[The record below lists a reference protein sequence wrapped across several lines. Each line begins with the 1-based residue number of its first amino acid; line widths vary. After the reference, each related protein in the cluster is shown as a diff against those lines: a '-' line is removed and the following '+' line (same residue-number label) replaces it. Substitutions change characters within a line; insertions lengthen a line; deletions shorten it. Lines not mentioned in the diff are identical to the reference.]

1 MDVKSNT
8 DRLEANYNAY
18 RRQLK
23 SGRLVAASST
33 GSPAASIRTFS
44 ARTA

>member
-8 DRLEANYNAY
+8 GRLEVNAY
-18 RRQLK
+18 RRQLR

-33 GSPAASIRTFS
+33 GPPAASTRTFS